1 MSIFYEEV
9 HTTCY
14 NHELPTNATFKVLEF
29 APSNKT
35 KIIEVDRSVIIFL
48 LEGKVQVS
56 CNSYRDKIH
65 QKGQIALL
73 PRNSSCYI
81 KILEYAVVVSCSYVQ
96 SINFCDRLFFM
107 TLQRFLPV
115 KFNYDFCLL
124 PITERI
130 MEFVVLIKNCLN
142 DNLGCLHFHELS
154 SRKMLIL
161 FRAYY
166 PKEELAAFF
175 YPLLGKELDFKDF
188 VLANFL
194 EVKDLTEFADL
205 ANLSIDTFKR
215 RFKETFDMPAHKWI
229 AQRKSEFIYRDL
241 IASSKSFA
249 DIAMQYNLSS
259 QAYLSTFCKR
269 FYEKTPQEIRNSSL

>member
-107 TLQRFLPV
+107 TLQRFLPE

-229 AQRKSEFIYRDL
+229 AQRKS
-241 IASSKSFA
+241 
-249 DIAMQYNLSS
+249 
-259 QAYLSTFCKR
+259 STA
-269 FYEKTPQEIRNSSL
+269 T

>member
-29 APSNKT
+29 APNNKT

-56 CNSYRDKIH
+56 CNSYSDKIH

-81 KILEYAVVVSCSYVQ
+81 KVLEHSVVVSCSCVQ
-96 SINFCDRLFFM
+96 NMNFCDRFSFT
-107 TLQRFLPV
+107 TLQHFLPE
-115 KFNYDFCLL
+115 KFKYDFCLL

-130 MEFVVLIKNCLN
+130 MEFVVLTKNCLN
-142 DNLGCLHFHELS
+142 DNLDCVHFHELLS
-154 SRKMLIL
+154 KEMLIL

-166 PKEELAAFF
+166 SKEELATFF
-175 YPLLGKELDFKDF
+175 HPLLGKELDFKDF

-194 EVKDLTEFADL
+194 KVKDLTEFADL
-205 ANLSIDTFKR
+205 AHLSIDTFKR
-215 RFKETFDMPAHKWI
+215 RFKETFEMPSHKWI
-229 AQRKSEFIYRDL
+229 ALRKSEFIYRDL
-241 IASSKSFA
+241 IATNKSFA

-269 FYEKTPQEIRNSSL
+269 FFEKTPQEIRNSFI